1 MLLAITVSASRPS
14 WRVRALILSAL
25 VVLRSLPAAG
35 PTAAPASRSFS
46 LPNGLR
52 IFLYEKRSYPLV
64 NIALAVDVGS
74 KDETDA
80 TSGLAHL
87 LEHCILFR
95 GTAERS
101 AAEVARDIRSH
112 GAYFNA
118 NTGQDLTVFEI
129 SLPSEYAEFAL
140 RNQREILFGFA
151 LAPEALEEEKAV
163 VLEEMNQMED
173 DPRRR
178 GTDLALQRLFEGHPY
193 GRPVYGRPEVVR
205 SARVEDLGAFHA
217 EHYVAGRCS
226 LAVTGD
232 FALADMEARVR
243 EVFGSLPGPGRP
255 RAALAKAPLLA
266 KSVSLRVEKDV
277 KEAYLVLG
285 FVGPD
290 FNHPDRYA
298 MDLLAETLGRG
309 VNPLLNLALR
319 SRRDLVQ
326 NVQLSYFP
334 GGSGGAV
341 VIVLTLDPK
350 DVPAATREAV
360 NYLRRARDE
369 SFSAD
374 DFYGEEKYRVLDH
387 LGSAKSRIRFSSEQ
401 AEESGL
407 ALASSIA
414 RFMLLNERQNPGPY
428 LDHIDRT
435 ASGDLRRVA
444 GRYFGRGESVA
455 VSIVPKKTTSGQGG
469 ADR

>member
-1 MLLAITVSASRPS
+1 MSTSRPS
-14 WRVRALILSAL
+14 CRVIILVLSTLL
-25 VVLRSLPAAG
+25 VFASLSGVGPA
-35 PTAAPASRSFS
+35 AAPASRSFV

-52 IFLYEKRSYPLV
+52 VFLYEKRGYPLV
-64 NIALAVDVGS
+64 NIALAVDAGS

-101 AAEVARDIRSH
+101 ADQVERDIRGH

-118 NTGQDLTVFEI
+118 NTGQDLTLFEI
-129 SLPSEYAEFAL
+129 SLPSEHADFAL

-151 LAPEALEEEKAV
+151 LAPGALEEEKAV

-193 GRPVYGRPEVVR
+193 GRPVYGRAEVVR
-205 SARVEDLGAFHA
+205 SARVEDLKAFHDTYFVPDNCA
-217 EHYVAGRCS
+217 

-232 FALADMEARVR
+232 FAVPEMEARVR
-243 EVFGSLPGPGRP
+243 EVFSSLPRSGRT
-255 RAALAKAPLLA
+255 RAALSRAPLLG
-266 KSVSLRVEKDV
+266 KSISLREEKDV
-277 KEAYLVLG
+277 KDAYLVLA

-298 MDLLAETLGRG
+298 MDLLAEALGRG

-326 NVQLSYFP
+326 YLQTSYFP
-334 GGSGGAV
+334 GRYGGAV

-350 DVPAATREAV
+350 NVAAATREAV
-360 NYLRRARDE
+360 SYLRKARDE

-374 DFYGEEKYRVLDH
+374 DFYGEEKYQVFDH
-387 LGSAKSRIRFSSEQ
+387 LGSAKNRIRFSSEQ

-407 ALASSIA
+407 ALASSMA
-414 RFMLLNERQNPGPY
+414 RFMLLNERESPGPY
-428 LDHIDRT
+428 LAHIDRT
-435 ASGDLRRVA
+435 TSGDLRKAA
-444 GRYFGRGESVA
+444 GRYFGKGEFVA
-455 VSIVPKKTTSGQGG
+455 VSIVPKKSPAKSEGG
-469 ADR
+469 GR

>member
-1 MLLAITVSASRPS
+1 VSASRPAC
-14 WRVRALILSAL
+14 RVGALVLSAL
-25 VVLRSLPAAG
+25 FVLVPHALAG
-35 PTAAPASRSFS
+35 QTAAPPSRTFV
-46 LPNGLR
+46 LPNGMR
-52 IFLYEKRSYPLV
+52 VFLYEKRGYPLV
-64 NIALAVDVGS
+64 NIALAVDAGS

-101 AAEVARDIRSH
+101 AAEVERDVRGH

-129 SLPSEYAEFAL
+129 SLPSEFADFAL

-193 GRPVYGRPEVVR
+193 GRPVYGRPEVLR
-205 SARVEDLGAFHA
+205 SARVEDLKAFHDRYFVPDNCA
-217 EHYVAGRCS
+217 

-232 FALADMEARVR
+232 FAVPEMEAKVR
-243 EVFGSLPGPGRP
+243 EVFGPLAGSGRA
-255 RAALAKAPLLA
+255 RAALARVPLLE
-266 KSVSLRVEKDV
+266 KSVSLREERDV
-277 KEAYLVLG
+277 KDAYLILG

-298 MDLLAETLGRG
+298 MDLLAEALGRG
-309 VNPLLNLALR
+309 VNPLLNMALR

-326 NVQLSYFP
+326 NVQMSYFP
-334 GGSGGAV
+334 GRYGGAV

-350 DVPAATREAV
+350 NVAAATREALT
-360 NYLRRARDE
+360 YLRKARDE

-374 DFYGEEKYRVLDH
+374 DFYGEDKYRVLDH
-387 LGSAKSRIRFSSEQ
+387 LGSAKNRIRFSSEQ

-414 RFMLLNERQNPGPY
+414 RFMLLNERENPGPY
-428 LDHIDRT
+428 VGHIDRT
-435 ASGDLRRVA
+435 TSGDLRKAA
-444 GRYFGRGESVA
+444 GRYFGRGEFVA
-455 VSIVPKKTTSGQGG
+455 VAIVPKKSPSKPGG
-469 ADR
+469 GGR